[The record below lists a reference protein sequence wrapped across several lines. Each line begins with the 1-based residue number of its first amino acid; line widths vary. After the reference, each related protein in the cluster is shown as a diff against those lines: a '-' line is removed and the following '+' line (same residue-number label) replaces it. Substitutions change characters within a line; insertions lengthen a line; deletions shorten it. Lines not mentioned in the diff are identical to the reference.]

1 MLRRQPELARRAL
14 AVQLVRERTD
24 NLKPSVES
32 RLETQIRR
40 EGRVAEAGLDPS
52 RTRRSDGHCRGRL
65 ESDRCHLRPEAL
77 APSSF
82 RARLLLPDGSQIIC
96 SEAGETFR
104 FLLTVAKLTHLCAIS
119 RSCPVPKGIP
129 HANRTAGEP

>member
-65 ESDRCHLRPEAL
+65 ESIAATSAL
-77 APSSF
+77 KLWPHPASGPVSFCLMGRRSFALKLGKLFVSS
-82 RARLLLPDGSQIIC
+82 
-96 SEAGETFR
+96 
-104 FLLTVAKLTHLCAIS
+104 
-119 RSCPVPKGIP
+119 
-129 HANRTAGEP
+129 